1 MSKAIIELD
10 NVVREYGETIKTRAV
25 DEVDLR
31 VDAGEFTS
39 LVGPSGS
46 GKSTLLNLM
55 GLLDRPTSGEVTIE
69 GQPTS
74 SLDDDAITAMRAHT
88 LGFIFQFHHLLT
100 GFSAL
105 ENVMMPAAV
114 DAGSFDGDMRKKA
127 GHLLREVGLADHVDK
142 DIRHL
147 SGGQQ
152 QRVAVARALTNEPR
166 IVLADEPTGNLDT
179 ASSAQV
185 MDLLRGI
192 NADRGMAFLIVTHDD
207 DLAESCARYLRLV
220 DGKLV
225 DDRPGHRSQ
234 TEP

>member
-1 MSKAIIELD
+1 MSDPIIELD
-10 NVVREYGETIKTRAV
+10 HLVREYGETVKTRAV
-25 DEVDLR
+25 DDVDLR
-31 VDAGEFTS
+31 IDAGEFTA

-69 GQPTS
+69 GRPTS
-74 SLDDDAITAMRAHT
+74 SLDDDAITALRAHT

-114 DAGSFDGDMRKKA
+114 DVGSFDDAMRRRA
-127 GHLLREVGLADHVDK
+127 HRLLNEVGLADHIDK

-152 QRVAVARALTNEPR
+152 QRVAVARALTNEPQ

-179 ASSAQV
+179 ETTADVLHLLQQLNHEHDLTIV
-185 MDLLRGI
+185 M
-192 NADRGMAFLIVTHDD
+192 VTHEPEVAVHTRRV
-207 DLAESCARYLRLV
+207 LYFV

-225 DDRPGHRSQ
+225 DDGPPS
-234 TEP
+234 EVIP

>member
-1 MSKAIIELD
+1 MSDPIIELD
-10 NVVREYGETIKTRAV
+10 HLVREYGETVKTRAV
-25 DEVDLR
+25 DDVDLR
-31 VDAGEFTS
+31 IDAGEFTA

-69 GQPTS
+69 GRPTS
-74 SLDDDAITAMRAHT
+74 SLDDDAITALRAHT

-114 DAGSFDGDMRKKA
+114 DVGSFDDAMRRRA
-127 GHLLREVGLADHVDK
+127 HRLLNEVGLADHIDK

-152 QRVAVARALTNEPR
+152 QRVAVARALTNEPQ

-179 ASSAQV
+179 ATSDQV

-192 NADRGMAFLIVTHDD
+192 NADLNTAFLIVTHDD
-207 DLAESCARYLRLV
+207 HLAESCARYLRLV

-225 DDRPGHRSQ
+225 DDRPGRKSSR
-234 TEP
+234 